1 MHVKQD
7 KTVKSFT
14 LRPAALHQ
22 KCSRVAFIDRLVPCC
37 EGDGELSVV
46 YCLSGVRNTDFNSS
60 TSQKSRP
67 HITCMKKV
75 VL

>member
-37 EGDGELSVV
+37 LEMGG
-46 YCLSGVRNTDFNSS
+46 CLWFAACLGSETLIL
-60 TSQKSRP
+60 TALP
-67 HITCMKKV
+67 HKNPDPI
-75 VL
+75 LPA